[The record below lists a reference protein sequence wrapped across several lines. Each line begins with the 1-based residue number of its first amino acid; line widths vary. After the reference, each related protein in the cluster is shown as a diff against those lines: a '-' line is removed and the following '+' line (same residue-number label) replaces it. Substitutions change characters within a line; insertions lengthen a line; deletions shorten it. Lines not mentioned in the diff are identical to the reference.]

1 MAVSDKRPPDRDRDR
16 NVEIVGD
23 AATARRISPVL
34 IGLIV
39 TVLALLALIFVVGRD
54 NSSSSDDRLTD
65 NMLTAAPEGSAEA
78 LCASKST
85 YDLIKRALFREAAQL
100 RGSDLAAYDRLAD
113 YAFVRMEAPVLTGE
127 DKDRGAA
134 ACSGSLTLELPPGL
148 TVVGGRRTLSGE
160 IDYIVQPAADG
171 SGAVVTLSKA
181 ESIVTPLATLTRT
194 AGAAPTQ
201 PSTAPDVTAA
211 DPLAPVSTEPKPT
224 SQPAPSEPGADP
236 SFNCDNAS
244 TRSEIAVCNDPALA
258 YYDRQMASQFNA
270 ALANADSD
278 ERALLEQTRSRF
290 LRFRDRCRT
299 NQCIAD
305 VYRGRMREIRDI
317 MSGNWQAPR

>member
-1 MAVSDKRPPDRDRDR
+1 MAVSDKRPPDRDRDA
-16 NVEIVGD
+16 EIIGD
-23 AATARRISPVL
+23 AATTRQISPVL
-34 IGLIV
+34 IGLVV
-39 TVLALLALIFVVGRD
+39 TVLVLLALIFFVGRD
-54 NSSSSDDRLTD
+54 NSGSSDDRLSD
-65 NMLTAAPEGSAEA
+65 NLATPAPEGSAEA

-85 YDLIKRALFREAAQL
+85 YDLIKRALFRQAAQV
-100 RGSDLAAYDRLAD
+100 RGSDQAAYDRLAE

-134 ACSGSLTLELPPGL
+134 ACAGSVTLELPPGL

-160 IDYIVQPAADG
+160 LDYIVQPAADG
-171 SGAVVTLSKA
+171 SGAAVTLSHA

-194 AGAAPTQ
+194 AGAAAPQ
-201 PSTAPDVTAA
+201 PSGPQDANALNQLP
-211 DPLAPVSTEPKPT
+211 PVSTEPRAAPQPVPDKP
-224 SQPAPSEPGADP
+224 DDRP
-236 SFNCDNAS
+236 SFNCDNAR
-244 TRSEIAVCNDPALA
+244 TRSEIAVCGDSALA
-258 YYDRQMASQFNA
+258 YFDRQMASQYSS
-270 ALANADSD
+270 ALSSADSD

-305 VYRGRMREIRDI
+305 AYQGRMREIRDI